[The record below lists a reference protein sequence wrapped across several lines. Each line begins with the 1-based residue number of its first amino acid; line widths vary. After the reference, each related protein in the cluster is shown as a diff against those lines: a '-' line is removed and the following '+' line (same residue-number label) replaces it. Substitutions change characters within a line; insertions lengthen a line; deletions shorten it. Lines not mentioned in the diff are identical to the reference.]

1 MKEPLRE
8 PEMALPFDA
17 LQGHYALLSPDDGF
31 SVVAISDG
39 LLEMM
44 QGNRETVLGQPI
56 LSLLATGHD
65 IRAMRNSLER
75 VLSDHEPDSLPAMR
89 VDLPGLGADGKT
101 HHWTFCNTPVLDQ
114 SGQLGGILLHAEN
127 VSRLLH
133 AEQGREAEEA
143 LHRQILNSARD
154 FAIIGTSLEGRV
166 TFWNEGASRVLGW
179 SEAEMLGQESAC
191 IFTPEDLA
199 AAQPALDRRVALEHG
214 YASDERW
221 HVRRDG
227 RRIWAYGQLTP
238 LKSAGGEAIGFVRML
253 RDQTEQ
259 HLTAQALRESR
270 HRLDSALDTG
280 LVGFFEWD
288 VVDGQVVGDERFA
301 AMFGMAPS
309 RARQGLSLPELI
321 ARVYPDDRQALRRC
335 LDTALATHADTTRE
349 FRVVANDGSVG
360 WVLLRAR
367 RYLQQQDKPLRY
379 TGAAIDVSAS
389 KLAEAQVRKL
399 NARLA
404 ALVQERTSALH
415 VREAQMRAIFESSHQ
430 FQCLLSTEGIVLDAN
445 PVSLA
450 AIGAQLQEV
459 AGQPFQDTPWL
470 ARSGMARDTV
480 RASMTMAAAGQAM
493 RHELAL
499 DLPDG
504 KRHFDFAIRP
514 VHGRDNKVIGI
525 IAEATDTTGRRR
537 AEEQLRQSQKMEA
550 IGQLTG
556 GIAHDFNNLLAGI
569 IGSLD
574 LMRHKFSVGQTQDH
588 ARYIDMATSS
598 AQRAAT
604 LTQRLLA
611 FSRRQTLDLKPVDVN
626 ELVAGMADLLHRTL
640 SRNIELT
647 FRLAPDLAP
656 AWTDANQL
664 ENALLNLAINAR
676 DAMNDSG
683 NLTISTSNV
692 TLDHAHA
699 GSPPE
704 LEAGAYLMLSVSD
717 TGSGMTPD
725 VIAKAFDP
733 FFTTKPIGQGTGL
746 GLSMIYGYVKQSRGN
761 VTIHSQPGQG
771 STITL
776 YLPRHRAGLPA
787 MHEEPLQPV
796 LPTGSGQRILVVEDE
811 TAMRAILVETLNGL
825 GYHTVQAG
833 DAAAALALIEGGDEP
848 DLLITDVGLPGLNG
862 RQLAEQVRRRRPGMR
877 VLFIT
882 GYAGPLARA
891 DFVDEGMDMIGKP
904 FALDAFAVKVRDIL
918 AG

>member
-17 LQGHYALLSPDDGF
+17 LQGHYALLSPDDTF
-31 SVVAISDG
+31 TVVAISDG

-44 QGNRETVLGQPI
+44 QGNRETLLGQPM
-56 LSLLATGHD
+56 LSLFATGHD
-65 IRAMRNSLER
+65 VRAMRSSLER
-75 VLSDHEPDSLPAMR
+75 VLRDHEPDSLPAVRM
-89 VDLPGLGADGKT
+89 DLPGPGVGAGGKT
-101 HHWTFCNTPVLDQ
+101 HHWTFCNTPVFDQ
-114 SGQLGGILLHAEN
+114 SGHLFGILLHAEN

-133 AEQGREAEEA
+133 AEQGRKADEA

-154 FAIIGTSLEGRV
+154 FAIIGTSLEGHV
-166 TFWNEGASRVLGW
+166 TFWNEGATRVLGW

-199 AAQPALDRRVALEHG
+199 AAQPTLDRRVALEHG

-227 RRIWAYGQLTP
+227 RRIWASGQLTP

-309 RARQGLSLPELI
+309 QARQGLSLPELI

-349 FRVVANDGSVG
+349 FRVVADDGSVG

-367 RYLQQQDKPLRY
+367 CDLQQQDKPLRY

-499 DLPDG
+499 ELPGG

-514 VHGRDNKVIGI
+514 VHGRDDKVMGI

-556 GIAHDFNNLLAGI
+556 GIAHDFNNLLGGI

-574 LMRHKFSVGQTQDH
+574 LMRHKFSAGQTQDH

-611 FSRRQTLDLKPVDVN
+611 FSRRQTLDLKAVDVN

-640 SRNIELT
+640 ERNIEL
-647 FRLAPDLAP
+647 
-656 AWTDANQL
+656 
-664 ENALLNLAINAR
+664 
-676 DAMNDSG
+676 
-683 NLTISTSNV
+683 
-692 TLDHAHA
+692 
-699 GSPPE
+699 
-704 LEAGAYLMLSVSD
+704 
-717 TGSGMTPD
+717 
-725 VIAKAFDP
+725 
-733 FFTTKPIGQGTGL
+733 
-746 GLSMIYGYVKQSRGN
+746 GLSPVAATHKAMAE
-761 VTIHSQPGQG
+761 VTG
-771 STITL
+771 
-776 YLPRHRAGLPA
+776 R
-787 MHEEPLQPV
+787 
-796 LPTGSGQRILVVEDE
+796 RISS
-811 TAMRAILVETLNGL
+811 
-825 GYHTVQAG
+825 
-833 DAAAALALIEGGDEP
+833 
-848 DLLITDVGLPGLNG
+848 
-862 RQLAEQVRRRRPGMR
+862 
-877 VLFIT
+877 
-882 GYAGPLARA
+882 
-891 DFVDEGMDMIGKP
+891 
-904 FALDAFAVKVRDIL
+904 
-918 AG
+918 

>member
-1 MKEPLRE
+1 MTEPLRK
-8 PEMALPFDA
+8 PEMAPVFDA
-17 LQGHYALLSPDDGF
+17 LRGHYALLSPDSGF
-31 SVVAISDG
+31 SVVAISDS

-44 QGNRETVLGQPI
+44 HGNREAVLGQPI
-56 LSLLATGHD
+56 LPLIAAGHEA
-65 IRAMRNSLER
+65 RAMRISLEK
-75 VLSDHEPDSLPAMR
+75 VLDRHEADSLPAMR
-89 VDLPGLGADGKT
+89 VALPGTGSHDGAQ
-101 HHWTFCNTPVLDQ
+101 HWAICNTPVFDQ
-114 SGQLGGILLHAEN
+114 SGGLGGILLHAEN

-133 AEQGREAEEA
+133 AEQGREADEA

-179 SEAEMLGQESAC
+179 SEAEMLGQESAR

-199 AAQPALDRRVALEHG
+199 AAQPALDRRVALKHG

-227 RRIWAYGQLTP
+227 RRIWASGQLTP
-238 LKSAGGEAIGFVRML
+238 LKNAAGEAIGFVRML

-288 VVDGQVVGDERFA
+288 VLDGQVVGDERFA
-301 AMFGMAPS
+301 AMFGMAPAE
-309 RARQGLSLPELI
+309 ARQGLLLPDLI
-321 ARVYPDDRQALRRC
+321 ARVHPDDRQALRRC
-335 LDTALATHADTTRE
+335 LDTALATHADTSRE
-349 FRVVANDGSVG
+349 FRVVAGDGTVG
-360 WVLLRAR
+360 WVLVRAR
-367 RYLQQQDKPLRY
+367 CYLQQHDKPLRY

-430 FQCLLSTEGIVLDAN
+430 FQCLLSADGIVLDAN

-459 AGQPFQDTPWL
+459 AGQAFHDTPWL
-470 ARSGMARDTV
+470 ARSGAARDVV
-480 RASMTMAAAGQAM
+480 RSSIAVAASGQAM

-504 KRHFDFAIRP
+504 RRHYDFAIRP
-514 VHGRDNKVIGI
+514 VHGRDDTVIGI

-574 LMRHKFSVGQTQDH
+574 LMRHKFNAGQTQDH

-640 SRNIELT
+640 HRNIELT

-676 DAMNDSG
+676 DAMNDG
-683 NLTISTSNV
+683 GKLTISTSNV
-692 TLDHAHA
+692 TLDRAYA
-699 GSPPE
+699 SSRPE

-733 FFTTKPIGQGTGL
+733 FFTTKPMGQGTGL
-746 GLSMIYGYVKQSRGN
+746 GLSMIYGYVKQSSGH

-776 YLPRHRAGLPA
+776 YLPRHRSGVPA
-787 MHEEPLQPV
+787 LHEAPLQPV

-811 TAMRAILVETLNGL
+811 AAMRAILVETLNGL
-825 GYHTVQAG
+825 GYRTVQAA
-833 DAAAALALIEGGDEP
+833 DAALALAAIEGGEAP
-848 DLLITDVGLPGLNG
+848 DLLVTDVGLPGLNG
-862 RQLAEQVRRRRPGMR
+862 RQLAEQVRLRRPGTR

-904 FALDAFAVKVRDIL
+904 FALDAFAVKVRDML

>member
-1 MKEPLRE
+1 MRK
-8 PEMALPFDA
+8 PEIAPVFDA
-17 LQGHYALLSPDDGF
+17 LQGHYALVSPDNDF
-31 SVVAISDG
+31 EVVAISDK
-39 LLEMM
+39 LLAMM
-44 QGNRETVLGQPI
+44 DGKRDAVIGQPV
-56 LSLLATGHD
+56 LTLFTAGHD
-65 IRAMRNSLER
+65 VRAMRISLEK
-75 VLSDHEPDSLPAMR
+75 VLNHHEADSLPAMR
-89 VDLPGLGADGKT
+89 LDLGGAGGHGAA
-101 HHWTFCNTPVLDQ
+101 HHWTFCNTPVFDQ
-114 SGQLGGILLHAEN
+114 PGQLGGILLHAEN

-133 AEQGREAEEA
+133 AEQGREADEA
-143 LHRQILNSARD
+143 LNRQILDSARD
-154 FAIIGTSLEGRV
+154 FAIIGTDLEGRV

-179 SEAEMLGQESAC
+179 SEAEMLGQESAR

-199 AAQPALDRRVALEHG
+199 EAQPALDRQTALEHG

-227 RRIWAYGQLTP
+227 RRIWACGQLTP
-238 LKSAGGEAIGFVRML
+238 LKSAAGAAIGFVRML

-288 VVDGQVVGDERFA
+288 VVDGLVVGDERFA
-301 AMFGMAPS
+301 AMFGMAPAQ
-309 RARQGLSLPELI
+309 ARQGLPLPDLI
-321 ARVYPDDRQALRRC
+321 SRVHADDRQALRHC

-349 FRVVANDGSVG
+349 LRVVAEDGRVG

-367 RYLQQQDKPLRY
+367 RYLQHGDKPLRY

-404 ALVQERTSALH
+404 ALVMERTSALH

-430 FQCLLSTEGIVLDAN
+430 FQCLLSADGVVLDAN

-450 AIGAQLQEV
+450 AIGAQLQDV
-459 AGQPFQDTPWL
+459 AGQPFHDTPWL
-470 ARSGMARDTV
+470 ARSGAAREVMRTSV
-480 RASMTMAAAGQAM
+480 VMAAAGQAM
-493 RHELAL
+493 RHELTL
-499 DLPDG
+499 DLAEG

-514 VHGRDNKVIGI
+514 VHGRDRTVIGI
-525 IAEATDTTGRRR
+525 VAEATDITGRRR

-569 IGSLD
+569 MGSLE
-574 LMRHKFSVGQTQDH
+574 LMRHKFNAGQTQDH

-640 SRNIELT
+640 NRNIELT
-647 FRLAPDLAP
+647 FRLAPDLAH

-676 DAMNDSG
+676 DAMNEG
-683 NLTISTSNV
+683 GKLTIGTANLT
-692 TLDHAHA
+692 LDRAD
-699 GSPPE
+699 SSSRPE
-704 LEAGAYLMLSVSD
+704 LEPGAYLMLSVSD

-733 FFTTKPIGQGTGL
+733 FFTTKPMGQGTGL

-761 VTIHSQPGQG
+761 VTIHSRLGQG

-776 YLPRHRAGLPA
+776 YLPCHRTDEPA
-787 MHEEPLQPV
+787 MHEEPPVPV
-796 LPTGSGQRILVVEDE
+796 LPAGSGQRILLVEDE
-811 TAMRAILVETLNGL
+811 AAMRAILVETLNGL
-825 GYHTVQAG
+825 GYRTIQAG
-833 DAAAALALIEGGDEP
+833 DAAAALAAIDAGEAP

-862 RQLAEQVRRRRPGMR
+862 RQLADQVRLRRPGTR

-891 DFVDEGMDMIGKP
+891 DLVDDGMDMIGKP
-904 FALDAFAVKVRDIL
+904 FALDALAVKVRDML
-918 AG
+918 AK

>member
-1 MKEPLRE
+1 MIEPPRK
-8 PEMALPFDA
+8 PDIAPAFDA
-17 LQGHYALLSPDDGF
+17 LPGPYALLAADADF
-31 SVVAISDG
+31 AVVAVSDK
-39 LLEMM
+39 LLQNMRRSR
-44 QGNRETVLGQPI
+44 QAVLGQPV
-56 LSLLATGHD
+56 LSLFGSGDGT
-65 IRAMRNSLER
+65 RAMRNSLET
-75 VLSDHEPDSLPAMR
+75 VLSSRETDCIPATR
-89 VDLPGLGADGKT
+89 LDLSGTGGHGEAQY
-101 HHWTFCNTPVLDQ
+101 WVFCNTPVFDQ
-114 SGQLGGILLHAEN
+114 AAQLTGILLHVEN
-127 VSRLLH
+127 VNRQLH
-133 AEQGREAEEA
+133 PGAHRPAEEA
-143 LHRQILNSARD
+143 LNRQILDSARD
-154 FAIIGTSLEGRV
+154 FAIFGTDLDGRV

-179 SEAEMLGQESAC
+179 SEAEMLGRESAC
-191 IFTPEDLA
+191 IFTPEDV
-199 AAQPALDRRVALEHG
+199 AQGLQAVEMRTALGHG
-214 YASDERW
+214 QASGERW

-227 RRIWAYGQLTP
+227 RRIWASGQLTQ
-238 LKSAGGEAIGFVRML
+238 LTSAAGAPVGFVRIL

-288 VVDGQVVGDERFA
+288 VVDGQVFGDERFA
-301 AMFGMAPS
+301 AMFGMAPLQ
-309 RARQGLSLPELI
+309 ARQGLTLPDLI
-321 ARVYPDDRQALRRC
+321 ALVHADDRQGLRRS
-335 LDTALATHADTTRE
+335 LDTALETHADTTRE
-349 FRVVANDGSVG
+349 FRVAAPDGSIG
-360 WVLLRAR
+360 WVLMRAR
-367 RYLQQQDKPLRY
+367 CYLQQHDKPLRY

-415 VREAQMRAIFESSHQ
+415 MREAQMRAIFESSHQ
-430 FQCLLSTEGIVLDAN
+430 FQCLLSTDGIVLDAN
-445 PVSLA
+445 PVSLD
-450 AIGAQLQEV
+450 AIGSRLPDV
-459 AGQPFQDTPWL
+459 AGQPFHDTPWV
-470 ARSGMARDTV
+470 ARSGAARDV
-480 RASMTMAAAGQAM
+480 IRASLDQAAAGQTA
-493 RHELAL
+493 RRELTL
-499 DLPDG
+499 ELPDG
-504 KRHFDFAIRP
+504 KRHYDFAIRP
-514 VHGRDNKVIGI
+514 VHGRDRTVIGI

-574 LMRHKFSVGQTQDH
+574 LMRHKFSAGQTQDH
-588 ARYIDMATSS
+588 ARYIDMATAS

-611 FSRRQTLDLKPVDVN
+611 FSRRQTLDLKAVDVN
-626 ELVAGMADLLHRTL
+626 ELVTGMADLLNRTL
-640 SRNIELT
+640 NKNIELT

-676 DAMNDSG
+676 DAMTDG
-683 NLTISTSNV
+683 GKLTITTRNV
-692 TLDHAHA
+692 TLDQAYA
-699 GSPPE
+699 SSRPE

-746 GLSMIYGYVKQSRGN
+746 GLSMIYGYVKQARGH
-761 VTIHSQPGQG
+761 VTIHSQPGLG

-776 YLPRHRAGLPA
+776 YLPRHRSGMPDLDEQLPEAALPA
-787 MHEEPLQPV
+787 
-796 LPTGSGQRILVVEDE
+796 GRGQRILVVEDE

-825 GYHTVQAG
+825 GYRTGHAG
-833 DAAAALALIEGGDEP
+833 DAAAALAAIDAGDAP

-862 RQLAEQVRRRRPGMR
+862 LQLAAQVRLRWPGTR

-882 GYAGPLARA
+882 GYAGPIARA
-891 DFVDEGMDMIGKP
+891 DFTGEGMDMIGKP
-904 FALDAFAVKVRDIL
+904 FALDAFAVKVRDML
-918 AG
+918 SE